1 MGTKPRTIVGDLAEW
16 ELPSLEDRIDDLILK
31 LRPKMVQL
39 GVDEATFGAL
49 LDALPQDRV
58 RELGATVANEVICG
72 WLQGNAD
79 GCLELCT
86 EFPYLEGDDDSEP
99 LTVSYSVGA
108 EDGSRVVINRI
119 DLECTLLDAVVSVRS
134 KRGRRS
140 RAKAMATRLKTLAA
154 KLEQDAGRNTPG
166 SHRVG

>member
-1 MGTKPRTIVGDLAEW
+1 MGTKPRNIVGDLAEW
-16 ELPSLEDRIDDLILK
+16 ELPSLEDRIDDLIEN

-58 RELGATVANEVICG
+58 RELGATVANEAICG

-79 GCLELCT
+79 GCPELCT

-99 LTVSYSVGA
+99 LTVVYSVGA
-108 EDGSRVVINRI
+108 QDESRAEIHRI
-119 DLECTLLDAVVSVRS
+119 DLECALRDAVESVHL
-134 KRGRRS
+134 KKGRRS
-140 RAKAMATRLKTLAA
+140 RLTMMASCLRTLATD
-154 KLEQDAGRNTPG
+154 LEEEAAGRDN
-166 SHRVG
+166 S